1 MAEQERESSM
11 SRADRPLDLRKLL
24 ESALPPI
31 DPPAD
36 LETRLESALEDVTH
50 AASEELADWELAAMR
65 DPRNWARPA
74 IAVTAGAM
82 AGAALF
88 LLRQQRRQRQP
99 VSARDRAQRVVK
111 DAVDAASD
119 VRSRLKP

>member
-11 SRADRPLDLRKLL
+11 SPTDRPVDLRQLL
-24 ESALPPI
+24 ESALPPV

-36 LETRLESALEDVTH
+36 LETRLESALEDVTR

-65 DPRNWARPA
+65 DPRNWARPVV
-74 IAVTAGAM
+74 AVTAGAM

-88 LLRQQRRQRQP
+88 LLRQQRRRHQP
-99 VSARDRAQRVVK
+99 VSARDRAQRAVK
-111 DAVDAASD
+111 EAVDAASD